1 MGYKAA
7 VIGASGFA
15 GAELVRLLA
24 QHPEFELVCAVSDS
38 LEGELVSSAY
48 PALAGASL
56 SSSAAQ
62 SVEGMR
68 FTSRSDEALRSV
80 DVAFL
85 AVPHTASLKMA
96 PSLIENGV
104 SVIDLSADFR
114 LRDPSVYGRYYKT
127 PHTHPELLK
136 RSFFGLPELLPESIG
151 AAHDAHDRGDSVLVA
166 CAGCYPTASSLA
178 MVPAIR
184 EGLAASGSTV
194 IVDAISGITGA
205 GRTPTARTHFCASNG
220 NLSAYGLLEHRHT
233 PEMEQIMGHDG
244 SVLFTPHLA
253 PLNRGLLSTVT
264 VPVAPDAFC
273 GGWNE
278 ARIREMYAKF
288 YEASP
293 FVRVLA
299 EGEMPQT
306 SAVCGTNNAQ
316 VSISY
321 SERTS
326 TLLGIC
332 AIDNLCKGA
341 AGQAVQCA
349 NIVFGFDEAAGL
361 SACGL
366 PV

>member
-7 VIGASGFA
+7 VVGASGFA

-24 QHPEFELVCAVSDS
+24 QHPNFDLVCAVSDS
-38 LEGELVSSAY
+38 LEGQPLASAY
-48 PALAGASL
+48 PGLVGA
-56 SSSAAQ
+56 AASEPSIQ
-62 SVEGMR
+62 PIAEMTFS
-68 FTSRSDEALRSV
+68 SRSDKALKSA

-85 AVPHTASLKMA
+85 AVPHTASLNMA
-96 PSLIENGV
+96 PELIESGV

-114 LRDPSVYGRYYKT
+114 LRDSSIYEHYYST
-127 PHTHPELLK
+127 PHTQPELLAG
-136 RSFFGLPELLPESIG
+136 SFFGLPELEREKVA
-151 AAHDAHDRGDSVLVA
+151 AAHEAHASGRSVLVA

-178 MVPAIR
+178 IAPAIR
-184 EGLAASGSTV
+184 AGLAEPGSTI

-205 GRTPTARTHFCASNG
+205 GRTPTSRTHFCAANN

-233 PEMEQIMGHDG
+233 PEMEQIMGHSG

-253 PLNRGLLSTVT
+253 PLDRGILSTVT
-264 VPVAPDAFC
+264 VPASPKAIA
-273 GGWNE
+273 GWSTG
-278 ARIREMYAKF
+278 RLRSMYAEF

-293 FVRVLA
+293 FVRVLE

-316 VSISY
+316 VSISF
-321 SERTS
+321 SERTGM
-326 TLLGIC
+326 LLGIC

-349 NIVFGFDEAAGL
+349 NIVFGLDEASGL
-361 SACGL
+361 SSCAL